1 MNRCMQ
7 VCPICGGEH
16 LGLAHK
22 GTRDNDTISVYA
34 CYECGTKFL
43 SSIDGNNDYEN
54 GFMYATSPETDDDI
68 EKVLSSTESDDIRRV
83 EMIKDI
89 CRNKKVL
96 DFGCGYGGFLKHIMK
111 TAYMCKGVELGRRER
126 KYVNEMGITCFKSID
141 DYNERFDVI
150 TLFHVFEHLK
160 DPKMWL
166 EKYSNYLLENGYLII
181 EVPNANDALLSLY
194 ESAAFADF
202 TYWSAHL
209 FLYTVKSLSGVI
221 EQINKFD
228 IISAGQVQRYS
239 IANHLMWLSKGL
251 PGGHKKW
258 EFLDTKELNKLYS
271 EQLSKQQMCDTLFF
285 VLQKR
290 CS

>member
-1 MNRCMQ
+1 M
-7 VCPICGGEH
+7 
-16 LGLAHK
+16 
-22 GTRDNDTISVYA
+22 
-34 CYECGTKFL
+34 
-43 SSIDGNNDYEN
+43 
-54 GFMYATSPETDDDI
+54 
-68 EKVLSSTESDDIRRV
+68 
-83 EMIKDI
+83 
-89 CRNKKVL
+89 
-96 DFGCGYGGFLKHIMK
+96 
-111 TAYMCKGVELGRRER
+111 
-126 KYVNEMGITCFKSID
+126 
-141 DYNERFDVI
+141 
-150 TLFHVFEHLK
+150 
-160 DPKMWL
+160 
-166 EKYSNYLLENGYLII
+166 II